1 VAQEMA
7 LGTRTFHCGGCGL
20 VMDRDCNAAANLAA
34 WAEAATFEVAQ
45 VPDRQAGGWV
55 THAPGGEA
63 LAIASAVVKP
73 APANGEP
80 TLQLPAEAKDTREGW
95 RPTISKRLFDALNG
109 QASGSPSDRRPGNVR
124 TVKVSRSSPGRRPAA
139 VRSTL
144 TAVGVALVASAL
156 GSALFTVALDDT
168 VGSGLVTFA
177 IFGGLAAL
185 SAGVLAWE
193 LASLRVCPRCGFEN
207 SAMAACAGCGYD
219 VRERPRFACSEGH
232 RVAFEP
238 GMCDCGRRL
247 LALRPV
253 PVARH
258 ALRAA
263 WLALGFFLL
272 VLVVALLA
280 SGIGS

>member
-1 VAQEMA
+1 VK
-7 LGTRTFHCGGCGL
+7 TF
-20 VMDRDCNAAANLAA
+20 
-34 WAEAATFEVAQ
+34 
-45 VPDRQAGGWV
+45 P
-55 THAPGGEA
+55 
-63 LAIASAVVKP
+63 
-73 APANGEP
+73 
-80 TLQLPAEAKDTREGW
+80 
-95 RPTISKRLFDALNG
+95 
-109 QASGSPSDRRPGNVR
+109 SG
-124 TVKVSRSSPGRRPAA
+124 PGRRPAA

-144 TAVGVALVASAL
+144 TAVGVALAASAA
-156 GSALFTVALDDT
+156 GSVLFTVALHDS

-193 LASLRVCPRCGFEN
+193 WASQRVCPRCGYEN
-207 SAMAACAGCGYD
+207 SALAACAACGYD

-238 GMCDCGRRL
+238 GLCDCGRRL

-258 ALRAA
+258 AMRAV

-272 VLVVALLA
+272 VLVVAMLA
-280 SGIGS
+280 SGTS

>member
-1 VAQEMA
+1 V
-7 LGTRTFHCGGCGL
+7 
-20 VMDRDCNAAANLAA
+20 
-34 WAEAATFEVAQ
+34 
-45 VPDRQAGGWV
+45 
-55 THAPGGEA
+55 
-63 LAIASAVVKP
+63 S
-73 APANGEP
+73 
-80 TLQLPAEAKDTREGW
+80 
-95 RPTISKRLFDALNG
+95 
-109 QASGSPSDRRPGNVR
+109 
-124 TVKVSRSSPGRRPAA
+124 TVKAFRSSPGRRPAA

-144 TAVGVALVASAL
+144 TAVGVALAASAVA
-156 GSALFTVALDDT
+156 SALFTVALHDS

-193 LASLRVCPRCGFEN
+193 LASQRVCPRCGHEN
-207 SAMAACAGCGYD
+207 SAVAACAACGYD

-232 RVAFEP
+232 RVAYEP

-253 PVARH
+253 PVARQ

-272 VLVVALLA
+272 VLAVAALG
-280 SGIGS
+280 SGLGS

>member
-1 VAQEMA
+1 
-7 LGTRTFHCGGCGL
+7 
-20 VMDRDCNAAANLAA
+20 
-34 WAEAATFEVAQ
+34 
-45 VPDRQAGGWV
+45 
-55 THAPGGEA
+55 
-63 LAIASAVVKP
+63 
-73 APANGEP
+73 
-80 TLQLPAEAKDTREGW
+80 
-95 RPTISKRLFDALNG
+95 
-109 QASGSPSDRRPGNVR
+109 VR
-124 TVKVSRSSPGRRPAA
+124 TVKVSRSSGGRRPAA

-144 TAVGVALVASAL
+144 TAVGIALAASAL

-168 VGSGLVTFA
+168 VGAGLVTFA

-193 LASLRVCPRCGFEN
+193 LASLRVCPRCGHEN
-207 SAMAACAGCGYD
+207 VAMAACAGCGYD

-247 LALRPV
+247 LALRAV
-253 PVARH
+253 PVAKH

-272 VLVVALLA
+272 VLVVAVLA
-280 SGIGS
+280 WGAGT